1 MVKILRV
8 RIVHFVFLKSIKYK
22 MILFFYGSEF
32 RRGVHEKNKNERDG
46 GDTSTLVIRKA
57 L

>member
-1 MVKILRV
+1 MVKILKV